1 MDIEL
6 REPIDGIN
14 NSYYIT
20 RKVHLQPNT
29 PTDCHIGIDD
39 WGYLRFSYIT
49 QRTPCG
55 FLLFE
60 GDKTKI
66 ELHPNENKCII
77 GGDNAA
83 GKEYL
88 YNYARMGLGNHEDSL
103 LELFADAIKDS
114 IDFSLL
120 DANIQKWEEN
130 RPYKKETRSLLEN
143 GKINERF
150 YRILSDE
157 LRLGDLSLLDLS
169 YRNAIRGRLNEYKP
183 TQQEKE
189 KLWQRWEKLRDDL
202 PLLKEADLTK
212 HYYSGYRSMYYE
224 MKYNFLDDA
233 TKACIK
239 NEYDSIW
246 GYYSF
251 MALAPAN
258 EQFDFFTTD
267 AIYRLQDNIALYADP
282 EKFIQWLN
290 SDFPDKRYT
299 AIITQLWKDRKE
311 RLSQKVEA
319 SFIDGNKIGN
329 FKDLVQAEE
338 LKGKRLFI
346 DLWATW
352 CSPCLAQFK
361 YNEQTHQVLK
371 EKGLTP
377 VYISVDEDKNDSLWR
392 EQIRFHKLAGYHL
405 RTSHALEDYLKK
417 TIYGGSYISVPRYLL
432 IDEKGNILN
441 NRLPLPSR
449 LNDFKEALNVP
460 SPKS

>member
-1 MDIEL
+1 MCATLQRIVKL
-6 REPIDGIN
+6 EP
-14 NSYYIT
+14 
-20 RKVHLQPNT
+20 
-29 PTDCHIGIDD
+29 
-39 WGYLRFSYIT
+39 
-49 QRTPCG
+49 
-55 FLLFE
+55 
-60 GDKTKI
+60 
-66 ELHPNENKCII
+66 
-77 GGDNAA
+77 
-83 GKEYL
+83 
-88 YNYARMGLGNHEDSL
+88 
-103 LELFADAIKDS
+103 
-114 IDFSLL
+114 
-120 DANIQKWEEN
+120 
-130 RPYKKETRSLLEN
+130 
-143 GKINERF
+143 
-150 YRILSDE
+150 
-157 LRLGDLSLLDLS
+157 
-169 YRNAIRGRLNEYKP
+169 
-183 TQQEKE
+183 
-189 KLWQRWEKLRDDL
+189 
-202 PLLKEADLTK
+202 
-212 HYYSGYRSMYYE
+212 
-224 MKYNFLDDA
+224 FLDDA
-233 TKACIK
+233 TKARIK

-258 EQFDFFTTD
+258 EQFHFSVTD
-267 AIYRLQDNIALYADP
+267 ATFYFQNNTPFYADP

-290 SDFPDKRYT
+290 SKFPDKRYP

-460 SPKS
+460 SPKD